1 MREELSSSSP
11 PHRDQAGAQIFATP
25 SISRS
30 ETGSRSASEELEN
43 LALRYANEAIQ
54 FDRQGSKGMA
64 ISRYQRACEVLLKLC
79 SLYPEA
85 PLNRVYMEHVDN
97 YRRRIKE
104 LNDNGDRVSLS
115 RGPSASAEQ
124 IEHFSPIEKPN
135 VRWSDIADLRDAK
148 MAVEE
153 SVIYPVRRPDLF
165 PLGWPRGI
173 LFFGP
178 PGCGKTLLAAA
189 IATEINA
196 DFFCVDAAT
205 VMSKWLGES
214 EKNVS
219 NLFQQARRTT
229 ASGRP
234 SIIFVDEV
242 DSLVGIRAEEVGGEV
257 RTRNQFLKE
266 TDSILDK
273 ANPIHVYV
281 VGATNK
287 PWVLDEP
294 FIRRFQKRIFV
305 PLPNAEARTELIS
318 IYSKNLAFSDDVSFD
333 ELVRMTDGFSGSD
346 VRDIL
351 QAVQIKVVRELFES
365 KSASDRSK
373 PRAICMQ
380 DIREILRRRR
390 PSVSRDMLRYYDKW
404 YETYKAL

>member
-1 MREELSSSSP
+1 MREELSSSNA
-11 PHRDQAGAQIFATP
+11 PHRSQNIVETYGGP
-25 SISRS
+25 SAPRP
-30 ETGSRSASEELEN
+30 ETGCSSASEELEN

-54 FDRQGSKGMA
+54 LDRQGSKGMA
-64 ISRYQRACEVLLKLC
+64 VSRYQRACEVLLKLC
-79 SLYPEA
+79 SLYPDA
-85 PLNRVYMEHVDN
+85 PLNRVYMEHVEN
-97 YRRRIKE
+97 YRRRIRE
-104 LNDNGDRVSLS
+104 LNDHSDRINASRTQTVSTQQVEPL
-115 RGPSASAEQ
+115 
-124 IEHFSPIEKPN
+124 SPIEKPN
-135 VRWSDIADLRDAK
+135 VRWTDIADLRDAK

-153 SVIYPVRRPDLF
+153 SLIYPVRRPDLF

-189 IATEINA
+189 MATEINA
-196 DFFCVDAAT
+196 EFFCVDAAT

-214 EKNVS
+214 EKNVA
-219 NLFQQARRTT
+219 NLFEGARRAA

-234 SIIFVDEV
+234 SIIFIDEV

-266 TDSILDK
+266 MDSILDK

-305 PLPNAEARTELIS
+305 PLPNSEARAELIS
-318 IYSKNLAFSDDVSFD
+318 IYSKNLSTSDDVSVD
-333 ELVRMTDGFSGSD
+333 ELVRIMDGFSGSD
-346 VRDIL
+346 IRDVL
-351 QAVQIKVVRELFES
+351 QSAQIKVVRELFES
-365 KSASDRSK
+365 KSITEGSR

-380 DIREILRRRR
+380 DIREILRKRR
-390 PSVSRDMLRYYDKW
+390 PSVSPEMLRYYDKW

>member
-1 MREELSSSSP
+1 
-11 PHRDQAGAQIFATP
+11 
-25 SISRS
+25 
-30 ETGSRSASEELEN
+30 
-43 LALRYANEAIQ
+43 
-54 FDRQGSKGMA
+54 MA

-85 PLNRVYMEHVDN
+85 SLNKVYMEHVDN

-390 PSVSRDMLRYYDKW
+390 PSVSHDMLRYYDKW
-404 YETYKAL
+404 YETYRAL

>member
-1 MREELSSSSP
+1 
-11 PHRDQAGAQIFATP
+11 
-25 SISRS
+25 
-30 ETGSRSASEELEN
+30 
-43 LALRYANEAIQ
+43 LRYLNEAIHL
-54 FDRQGSKGMA
+54 DRQGSKGMA
-64 ISRYQRACEVLLKLC
+64 VSRYQRACEVLLKLC

-85 PLNRVYMEHVDN
+85 PLNRVYMEHVEN
-97 YRRRIKE
+97 CRRRIKQ
-104 LNDNGDRVSLS
+104 LNDQGDGVNATHLNSV
-115 RGPSASAEQ
+115 SAEPV
-124 IEHFSPIEKPN
+124 EPLSPIEKPN
-135 VRWSDIADLRDAK
+135 VRWSDIADLHDAK
-148 MAVEE
+148 AAVEE

-196 DFFCVDAAT
+196 EFFCVDAAT

-219 NLFQQARRTT
+219 NLFQGARRVAT
-229 ASGRP
+229 SGRP

-242 DSLVGIRAEEVGGEV
+242 DSLVGIRVEEVGGEV

-266 TDSILDK
+266 MDSILDK

-305 PLPNAEARTELIS
+305 PLPNTEARTELIS
-318 IYSKNLAFSDDVSFD
+318 IYSKNLNISEDVSAD
-333 ELVRMTDGFSGSD
+333 ELIRVTDGFSGSD
-346 VRDIL
+346 IRDIL
-351 QAVQIKVVRELFES
+351 QSAQIKVVRELFQS
-365 KSASDRSK
+365 GSLTDRSR

-380 DIREILRRRR
+380 DIRETLRKRR
-390 PSVSRDMLRYYDKW
+390 PSVSSEMLRYYDKW
-404 YETYKAL
+404 HETYKAL

>member
-1 MREELSSSSP
+1 MSSSNT
-11 PHRDQAGAQIFATP
+11 PHRGQNTVQTFGISPTTP
-25 SISRS
+25 S
-30 ETGSRSASEELEN
+30 EPTSASQELEN

-64 ISRYQRACEVLLKLC
+64 VSRYQRAAEVLLKLC
-79 SLYPEA
+79 SLYPDA
-85 PLNRVYMEHVDN
+85 SLNKVYMEHVEN

-104 LNDNGDRVSLS
+104 LNEHDGRTEAARRSQLTT
-115 RGPSASAEQ
+115 EQ
-124 IEHFSPIEKPN
+124 VERFSPIEKPN
-135 VRWSDIADLRDAK
+135 VRWNDIANLHDAK
-148 MAVEE
+148 RAVEE

-219 NLFQQARRTT
+219 NLFHGARRTA

-234 SIIFVDEV
+234 AIIFVDEI

-266 TDSILDK
+266 MDSILDK
-273 ANPIHVYV
+273 SNAIHVYV

-294 FIRRFQKRIFV
+294 FIRRFQKRIIV

-318 IYSKNLAFSDDVSFD
+318 IYSKNLNMSEDISI
-333 ELVRMTDGFSGSD
+333 EEIERITEGFSGSD
-346 VRDIL
+346 IRDIL
-351 QAVQIKVVRELFES
+351 QAAQIKVVRELFES
-365 KSASDRSK
+365 KDISERSR
-373 PRAICMQ
+373 PRPISMQ
-380 DIREILRRRR
+380 DIRDVLRKRR
-390 PSVSRDMLRYYDKW
+390 PSVSSEMLRYYDKW
-404 YETYKAL
+404 HETYKAQ